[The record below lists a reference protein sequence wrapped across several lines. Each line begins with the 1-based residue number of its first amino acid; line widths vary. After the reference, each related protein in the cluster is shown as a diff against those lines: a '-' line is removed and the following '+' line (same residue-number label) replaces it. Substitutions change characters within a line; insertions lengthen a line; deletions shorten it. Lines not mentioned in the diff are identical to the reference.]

1 MTPPDPLPENLKR
14 IRTQRGWSYDD
25 AAQAT
30 GLDAEVLQG
39 IERGSTFL
47 SRSRI
52 DALAERLDVDVREL
66 LDPR

>member
-1 MTPPDPLPENLKR
+1 MTPTDPLALNLKR
-14 IRTQRGWSYDD
+14 IRTQRGWSHDD
-25 AAQAT
+25 AANAT
-30 GLDAEVLQG
+30 GLDAQGLVG

-52 DALAERLDVDVREL
+52 DTLADRLGVDVREL